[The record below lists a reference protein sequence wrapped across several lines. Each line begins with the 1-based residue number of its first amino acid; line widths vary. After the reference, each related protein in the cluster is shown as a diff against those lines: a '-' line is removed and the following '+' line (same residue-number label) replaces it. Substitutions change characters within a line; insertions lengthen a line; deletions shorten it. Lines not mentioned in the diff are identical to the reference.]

1 MQRQAE
7 EGSSY
12 ERRLEQLSVE
22 LQSLRKMIQ
31 TRDEAMGQM
40 KQETDQYREKAY
52 NLEQELARKIEEV
65 NGL

>member
-22 LQSLRKMIQ
+22 LQSLRKMVQ

-52 NLEQELARKIEEV
+52 NLEQELARRIEEV